1 MVRPDGCSVL
11 DGSGEVKPRM
21 GGGDVACRDKEPVG
35 LPVC

>member
-21 GGGDVACRDKEPVG
+21 GGDVACRDKEPVG